1 MKRFERDLFRIGA
14 VLLFGFAGTVIYLY
28 FESNTSFDGFQHQ
41 KWLNLSAG
49 RFALPPAAGEVRL
62 NSDSLFDHSLPNLK
76 TEPIVPLI
84 IDSTL
89 EDSARSKELLCPKW
103 EAYDKRIQLNKDFR
117 DNCTILPST
126 SNNFTIT
133 LCESTRF
140 CGQGYFLVSR
150 TDKSMCDS
158 LLQMTVSHNPILDQY
173 FKKKLGPD
181 AFQLIFDG
189 PQRETPSLWTHLG
202 DCEYKLPFRLTN
214 PGHYTVQLINTY
226 DYFKAV
232 DEVIEDVW
240 PKPVYKQLL
249 AKDFMLEVCSWCPKY
264 SSLKL
269 EKILNG
275 ELPACGRTEPQQGV
289 FLRMTNETERER
301 DKLKMYGKPYIWEPL
316 GCRIDQNFELFSN
329 KSCHGRENR
338 SILVMG
344 DSQARILAWALD
356 RRFSANKEPLNK
368 HSRKY
373 QNLHKKYFASKTNST
388 TGSSSNQRGRTEMLF
403 RSDEHM
409 SSFINVAGYRSYDK
423 KLNLS
428 ETEKLVFPFDTVVFT
443 LAHWPGSAIHKGGHF
458 SVERYVD
465 LLEHVANWIEVINQR
480 RVRMQKKQPIDFI
493 WMGVNAF
500 TINPNLNVPH
510 AKSIDWRI
518 NYRLKVWSDYA
529 EKVFRQ
535 KGLTIMNSFDITLPW
550 SQDTIDGAHF
560 HATPAM
566 DAQVDEV
573 LHKLNICGVKNGSKN
588 S

>member
-14 VLLFGFAGTVIYLY
+14 VLLFGFAGCHYLY
-28 FESNTSFDGFQHQ
+28 LERNA
-41 KWLNLSAG
+41 LALSH
-49 RFALPPAAGEVRL
+49 AADEFGL
-62 NSDSLFDHSLPNLK
+62 NSDSSFDDSLPDLK
-76 TEPIVPLI
+76 TDPIVPLI

-103 EAYDKRIQLNKDFR
+103 EAYDKRIQLKKDFR

-126 SNNFTIT
+126 SNNFSIT

-158 LLQMTVSHNPILDQY
+158 MLQMTVSHNPIMDQY
-173 FKKKLGPD
+173 FKEKLGPD

-189 PQRETPSLWTHLG
+189 PQRETPPLWATL
-202 DCEYKLPFRLTN
+202 ET
-214 PGHYTVQLINTY
+214 
-226 DYFKAV
+226 AV

-249 AKDFMLEVCSWCPKY
+249 AKDFMLE
-264 SSLKL
+264 
-269 EKILNG
+269 
-275 ELPACGRTEPQQGV
+275 LPACGRTEPQQGV

-301 DKLKMYGKPYIWEPL
+301 YKLKMYGKPYIWEPL
-316 GCRIDQNFELFSN
+316 GCRIDQKFELFSN

-338 SILVMG
+338 SILVIG

-356 RRFSANKEPLNK
+356 RRFSASKEPLNK
-368 HSRKY
+368 HSREY
-373 QNLHKKYFASKTNST
+373 QGLHKKYFASKTSTT

-443 LAHWPGSAIHKGGHF
+443 LAHWPGSAIHQGGHF

-465 LLEHVANWIEVINQR
+465 LLEHVANWVEVINQR
-480 RVRMQKKQPIDFI
+480 RIRMQKKKPINFI

-500 TINPNLNVPH
+500 TIKPNLNVPH

-529 EKVFRQ
+529 EKVFRR